1 MSLNSHY
8 VLSQLH
14 GNKLIIPEMAF
25 YQDFLSRELNEEDAS
40 QTNGKELC
48 LLRFLNKSKYV
59 FVCDLVRE
67 VGN

>member
-1 MSLNSHY
+1 
-8 VLSQLH
+8 
-14 GNKLIIPEMAF
+14 MAF

-67 VGN
+67 AGN